1 MSDPDG
7 ERRGGMRHFTCYPF
21 HIQRGEAGETS
32 DVEIALIRDVSAA
45 GAYLLVRAAPPPV
58 GTRVKLHLD
67 VFDAPREARI
77 VVGRVVRVEDRPADE
92 SDLWQSGVAVQFDA
106 PDPEL
111 DAAAERLATGPAAR

>member
-45 GAYLLVRAAPPPV
+45 GAYLLVRAAPAV
-58 GTRVKLHLD
+58 GDRVKLHLD
-67 VFDAPREARI
+67 VFDAPKDARV
-77 VVGRVVRVEDRPADE
+77 VVGRVVRVEARPADE
-92 SDLWQSGVAVQFDA
+92 SDVWQSGVAVQFDA

-111 DAAAERLATGPAAR
+111 DAAAERLATGPSAR